1 MANDQNK
8 FEVEISGNLDGLNKA
23 INEGKGELKGLSNEA
38 KSGGGVFKSLSGVFA
53 GFNANLGG
61 ANVNLGQASSSLSRV
76 AGGFK
81 SAAVGARTFGAA
93 LIATGIGAIVVL
105 IGTLISAFASTQEGM
120 DSINKVMVPL
130 KAGFGALWGVLQ
142 RVSLML
148 SGSLV
153 KAFKDPKQAMSDLLE
168 FIKNQFIVRFQASY
182 NAILELSKAIGNAL
196 KFDFEAAKKNMQAFG
211 SEYADMLTGVKG
223 TVDKLKDAV
232 KGVNEEFQRGV
243 ALGKAIN
250 EEEVKLR
257 KQLIEHEKRLAIIST
272 ELERQRTLSRDTTA
286 TLEDR
291 LAAAKNE
298 ERLATAYTNERRRVL
313 EQELKILK
321 LKKDINDTDDAA
333 YKEIG
338 DKEAEIIRLKAEQ
351 ESSLRRNY
359 ILQQGITAEIE
370 KQRVASQY
378 LAMSAEMKHV
388 ETAITSIQDELRE
401 LNTLFEDTS
410 IDGEIFL
417 TAEQVEQQRAYF
429 KALAEEA
436 NRVLPTLEQFAS
448 LVGESMATAFDVLF
462 DSSKGFA
469 DFAESIKMML
479 LDMIKQMIKAAVTA
493 AILAAAIKSIP
504 GLNLLGLGGAGGGFM
519 DIFKSLQ
526 GIGSSNMFGVITGQD
541 IQLSNQRATS
551 GNNRSGTNGR

>member
-1 MANDQNK
+1 
-8 FEVEISGNLDGLNKA
+8 
-23 INEGKGELKGLSNEA
+23 
-38 KSGGGVFKSLSGVFA
+38 
-53 GFNANLGG
+53 
-61 ANVNLGQASSSLSRV
+61 
-76 AGGFK
+76 
-81 SAAVGARTFGAA
+81 
-93 LIATGIGAIVVL
+93 
-105 IGTLISAFASTQEGM
+105 M

-232 KGVNEEFQRGV
+232 QGVNEEFKRGV

-291 LAAAKNE
+291 LAAAKHE

-333 YKEIG
+333 YKEIA

-359 ILQQGITAEIE
+359 ILQQGITAEIAKQAELLKQAALYTGMKQVE
-370 KQRVASQY
+370 KDVEEMGITLEETKGLFSEGLGNIKFISEEEIEATKKFFQD
-378 LAMSAEMKHV
+378 LADHANEVLPILEQVSFVVGDVMGAAFDALFDK
-388 ETAITSIQDELRE
+388 TQG
-401 LNTLFEDTS
+401 FEDFVNT
-410 IDGEIFL
+410 
-417 TAEQVEQQRAYF
+417 V
-429 KALAEEA
+429 K
-436 NRVLPTLEQFAS
+436 N
-448 LVGESMATAFDVLF
+448 
-462 DSSKGFA
+462 
-469 DFAESIKMML
+469 ML
-479 LDMIKQMIKAAVTA
+479 LDMIRQMVVAIATA
-493 AILAAAIKSIP
+493 AILSAVINSIP
-504 GLNLLGLGGAGGGFM
+504 GMAAFASAKGLGSTG
-519 DIFKSLQ
+519 DIFKNMMGLN
-526 GIGSSNMFGVITGQD
+526 SSGLFGVITGQD